1 MLKMAAPREDDLLE
15 AVHILR
21 PFAMPL
27 RSLSD

>member
-1 MLKMAAPREDDLLE
+1 MLKMAVPQEEDLLG
-15 AVHILR
+15 AVNILR